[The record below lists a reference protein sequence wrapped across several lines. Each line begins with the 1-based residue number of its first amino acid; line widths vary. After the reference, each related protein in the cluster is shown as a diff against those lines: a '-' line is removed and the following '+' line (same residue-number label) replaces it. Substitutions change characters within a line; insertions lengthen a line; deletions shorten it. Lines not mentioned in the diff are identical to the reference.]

1 MTILLSILSLIAT
14 TIPTHVPKGGEV
26 FVRTLANMPIERL
39 AAAVHPYGR
48 LESRKRGSSTFLVEL
63 KPGLDNDEAREKL
76 SRIPGVTP
84 LDEREEQRE
93 RLVSRRPRMSQDSDG
108 KLDLDSPDK
117 AAEWRRLAMLD
128 EHKTIEPHALA
139 RAIQQKQKLRKA
151 THPFIQGDSWQEL
164 GPSDFSGRS
173 TVVIVDPKNPTRIW
187 MGTAGGGIWRSMDG
201 GQSWTAIGDQL
212 PSLAIG
218 SMALD
223 PNDQTTLYAGT
234 GEGTYNIDEIAG
246 EGIFKSTDGG
256 NSWTQL
262 PGTSSWLWSH
272 INRIAI
278 APGNPNLI
286 LATRLT
292 GGIFRSADGGNTFTQ
307 VLNSWSAHAVAFSPK
322 NPKRVIGTIQD
333 FNSSGGRYEAAVYS
347 VDGGLTWTKSTGPL
361 NNFANFGRIETYPLV
376 NDEMTVYASA
386 SDGNVYKSTD
396 GGASYVLVTT
406 NGNSGANW
414 YANAIWVDP
423 TNSNRLVIG
432 GTYVYSSTDG
442 GVTLNRIGAGY
453 IQTDQPHPDIH
464 FFAAQPGYDG
474 VTNKGFYVSTDG
486 GLYTTSDIT
495 TASTSSGWSRLDQG
509 ARSTQ
514 FYSVAGD
521 ASSGRVVGG
530 LQDNGTQSMLGNS
543 QASYIFGGDGGYVA
557 IDQANPTYIYGEYIY
572 LEIFRNNDGGSGG
585 NSGWIDSGLPDAGT
599 NANFI
604 APFILDPNNSQ
615 TLLAGGS
622 SLWRSVNPRDAT
634 PTWSAIR
641 APGTSLISA
650 IAVAPG
656 SSDIIWVGQNDG
668 GIAMTTNG
676 TSASPT
682 WTTISTSAGT
692 GPLPARY
699 VTRILVDPSNSSLVY
714 VTFGGFSSNNVWK
727 TTDGGSTWTPITGTG
742 VAMLPQ
748 VPVRAIARRPGS
760 PNTLYVGTEIGL
772 FSTFDGGKTWTT
784 SSDMDIN
791 ASVDDLEYMNHSNTL
806 LAGTHGRGIWML
818 TYVTATVQTVTLNPN
833 PVVGGATTTGT
844 VSLLTPAP
852 AGGITVT
859 LASNSSTASVP
870 GSVFIPANTISATF
884 PVTTSSVSG
893 STSVKISATRDTT
906 TATGALTVVPPSLTG
921 VSIAPTSIV
930 GGTSAVGTVTLNG
943 PAPIGGISVGLIS
956 GNKDVSVPTT
966 VVVPASS
973 SSATFVVS
981 SKGVAGAESV
991 KVTATYGTVS
1001 STASLTLNP
1010 ASLSAVSVSPT
1021 SIVGGNNAV
1030 GTVSLNGMA
1039 AGSGISVT
1047 LSSGS
1052 TNASVPP
1059 SVTVPAGSSSVTF
1072 KVTTKAVASAISVGL
1087 TAKQGS
1093 ISESTSL
1100 TLEPNNLQSVA
1111 VSPTTVVGGSSTV
1124 VTGTVTMTGSAP
1136 TGGETVSLSSSNTK
1150 LATLLATVKVPS
1162 GSSTANFV
1170 VTTLAASEA
1179 GTVTIQASYAGV
1191 AQGASLTVT
1200 PYQVASVTVTP
1211 SSILGGK
1218 PAVGTVTITAP
1229 AGKSGVIVALS
1240 SNVSSVG
1247 VAGTVTIASGKTSA
1261 TFAITTKAVSSTVV
1275 GTVTG
1280 SVGSSSKQAT
1290 LTVNSVT
1297 IASLSLSPSSV
1308 KGRSTAS
1315 VTGTVTLNA
1324 AAPAGGIT
1332 VTLSS
1337 SNTTV
1342 ASAPVSVSI
1351 AAGKTS
1357 GTFKVTHTGVT
1368 SQTSVTISATATG
1381 TTKTAT
1387 LTVTP

>member
-1 MTILLSILSLIAT
+1 
-14 TIPTHVPKGGEV
+14 
-26 FVRTLANMPIERL
+26 MPIERL
-39 AAAVHPYGR
+39 AAAVHPFGR
-48 LESRKRGSSTFLVEL
+48 LESRKRGSSTFLIEL
-63 KPGLDNDEAREKL
+63 KPGLDDDEAREKL
-76 SRIPGVTP
+76 SRIPGVIP
-84 LDEREEQRE
+84 FSEREEQRE
-93 RLVSRRPRMSQDSDG
+93 RLASHLPEKKLDHEG

-117 AAEWRRLAMLD
+117 AAEWRRLALLD
-128 EHKTIEPHALA
+128 ENKRIEPNALA
-139 RAIQQKQKLRKA
+139 RAIQQKQKLRSA

-173 TVVIVDPKNPTRIW
+173 TSVIVDPITPTRIW
-187 MGTAGGGIWRSMDG
+187 MGTAGGGIWRSLDG
-201 GQSWTAIGDQL
+201 GQSWTPIGDQL

-218 SMALD
+218 AMALD
-223 PNDQTTLYAGT
+223 PNDQATLYAGT

-256 NSWTQL
+256 NTWTQL

-272 INRIAI
+272 INRIAV

-292 GGIFRSADGGNTFTQ
+292 GGIYRSTDGGSTFTQ

-322 NPKRVIGTIQD
+322 NPKRAIGTIQD

-347 VDGGLTWTKSTGPL
+347 VDGGQTWTKSTGPL
-361 NNFANFGRIETYPLV
+361 NNFLNFGRIETYPLV

-396 GGASYVLVTT
+396 GGASYVLVTAS
-406 NGNSGANW
+406 GNSGANW

-432 GTYVYSSTDG
+432 GTYVYGSTDG
-442 GVTLNRIGAGY
+442 GVTLNQIGAGY

-474 VTNKGFYVSTDG
+474 VTRKGFYVSTDG

-495 TASTSSGWSRLDQG
+495 TASTSSGWTRLDQG

-521 ASSGRVVGG
+521 SSTGRVVGG

-543 QASYIFGGDGGYVA
+543 QANYIFGGDGGYVA
-557 IDQANPTYIYGEYIY
+557 IDQSDPTYIYGEYIY
-572 LEIFRNNDGGSGG
+572 LEIFRNNDGGSGS
-585 NSGWIDSGLPDAGT
+585 NSGWIDSGLPDAGN

-604 APFILDPNNSQ
+604 APFILDPNQSQ

-622 SLWRSVNPRDAT
+622 SLWRTTDPRDAT
-634 PTWSAIR
+634 PIWSAIR
-641 APGTSLISA
+641 SPGTSLISA
-650 IAVAPG
+650 VAVATG
-656 SSDIIWVGQNDG
+656 NSDIIWVGQNDG
-668 GIAMTTNG
+668 GIAVTTNG

-727 TTDGGSTWTPITGTG
+727 TTDGGTTWTSITGTG
-742 VAMLPQ
+742 ATMLPQ

-760 PNTLYVGTEIGL
+760 PNTLYVATEIGL

-870 GSVFIPANTISATF
+870 GSVFIPANSVSATF

-906 TATGALTVVPPSLTG
+906 TATGALTVVPPTLTG
-921 VSIAPTSIV
+921 VSIAPTSIA

-943 PAPIGGISVGLIS
+943 PAPSSGIAVTLSS
-956 GNKDVSVPTT
+956 GSKDASVPSS
-966 VVVPASS
+966 VVVPAGSS
-973 SSATFVVS
+973 STTFVVS
-981 SKGVAGAESV
+981 SKGVASTESV
-991 KVTATYGTVS
+991 TITATYGT
-1001 STASLTLNP
+1001 ASPSAKLTLNP
-1010 ASLSAVSVSPT
+1010 ASLSSISVSPP
-1021 SIVGGNNAV
+1021 SLVGGNNAI

-1039 AGSGISVT
+1039 AGSGISVA

-1052 TNASVPP
+1052 TNATVPK

-1072 KVTTKAVASAISVGL
+1072 KVATKAVTSAISVTV

-1093 ISESTSL
+1093 ISESTSI
-1100 TLEPNNLQSVA
+1100 TLQPNSLQSVA
-1111 VSPTTVVGGSSTV
+1111 VSPTTVVGGSSAV
-1124 VTGTVTMTGSAP
+1124 VTGTVTMTGPTP
-1136 TGGETVSLSSSNTK
+1136 TGGQTVSLSSSNAK
-1150 LATLLATVKVPS
+1150 LATVLASVKVPA
-1162 GSSTANFV
+1162 GASSVTFS
-1170 VTTLAASEA
+1170 VTTLATNIA
-1179 GTVTIQASYAGV
+1179 GTVTIQASYGGAT
-1191 AQGASLTVT
+1191 QSASLSVT
-1200 PYQVASVTVTP
+1200 PYQVASISVAPASV
-1211 SSILGGK
+1211 LGGK
-1218 PAVGTVTITAP
+1218 AAIGTVTLTAP
-1229 AGKSGVIVALS
+1229 AGKSGVVVALS
-1240 SNVSSVG
+1240 SSVSSVG
-1247 VAGTVTIASGKTSA
+1247 VAGTVTVASGKTSA
-1261 TFAITTKAVSSTVV
+1261 TFAITTKVVSSTVV
-1275 GTVTG
+1275 ATLTG
-1280 SVGSSSKQAT
+1280 VVGSSSKQAT
-1290 LTVNSVT
+1290 LTVSPVT
-1297 IASLSLSPSSV
+1297 IASLSVSPMAV
-1308 KGRSTAS
+1308 KGSSTIA
-1315 VTGTVTLNA
+1315 VTGIVTLNA

-1332 VTLSS
+1332 VTLTS
-1337 SNTTV
+1337 SNTKI
-1342 ASAPVSVSI
+1342 ASTPGSISI

-1381 TTKTAT
+1381 TTKSAT